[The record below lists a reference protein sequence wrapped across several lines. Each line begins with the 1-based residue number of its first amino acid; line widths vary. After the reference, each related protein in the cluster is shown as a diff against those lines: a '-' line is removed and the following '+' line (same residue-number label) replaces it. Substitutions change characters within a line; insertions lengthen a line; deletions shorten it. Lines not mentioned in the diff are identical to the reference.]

1 MKINQG
7 KHQPVREGEG
17 SSGDVMGRLCV
28 TWAYCRDAQLFLVC
42 LITACAWN
50 VNAWLPSSLSA
61 IVSGCGF
68 GLRFGRE
75 RILDWD
81 VGGMRDWIEG
91 VWKL

>member
-1 MKINQG
+1 
-7 KHQPVREGEG
+7 
-17 SSGDVMGRLCV
+17 MGRFCV

-68 GLRFGRE
+68 GLRFGRGQ
-75 RILDWD
+75 ILDWE
-81 VGGMRDWIEG
+81 VGGHERLDRRSMEASISEW
-91 VWKL
+91 W